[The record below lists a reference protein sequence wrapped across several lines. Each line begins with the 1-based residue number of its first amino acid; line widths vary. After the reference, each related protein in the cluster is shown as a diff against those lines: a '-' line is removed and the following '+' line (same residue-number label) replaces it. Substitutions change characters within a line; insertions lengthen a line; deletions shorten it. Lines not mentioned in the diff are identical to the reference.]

1 MKDIIVDVPTYEP
14 GNFDGLYLEQRNTVV
29 GERLA
34 GLLGGKVC
42 NIENSGNDRYFL
54 PHAALTKS
62 VSEPM
67 GIRTEDDLFGGVVEI
82 ASHRDKAILHPRVPD
97 YEQNCIWHSS
107 KFADLVSG
115 AVLPGFSVFSA
126 ADAHRAL
133 RQLQAEGYVVR
144 GKDPT
149 RDGSG
154 GQWVIKDEA
163 HLNSIMASLPEE
175 QILNHGLVLESN
187 LETLETLSIG
197 QIYLNGK
204 FYSYY
209 GNQESTTSPKGNQTY
224 GGTTLTMMRGP
235 FEDLAQSVDDPHLSR
250 AIEQARTVYSAYSV
264 YDPLISRANFDVVQG
279 QTANHEFL
287 SGVVDQSLRIGG
299 ATPAEVM
306 AIEALQRDPSTK
318 QVTAEVK
325 IRWNPEPLNPSDGG
339 VVFFDHARKR
349 DVARVLTSHR

>member
-1 MKDIIVDVPTYEP
+1 MKGISCHTPLLQKV
-14 GNFDGLYLEQRNTVV
+14 YLSPWAFAPKTIC
-29 GERLA
+29 L
-34 GLLGGKVC
+34 
-42 NIENSGNDRYFL
+42 
-54 PHAALTKS
+54 
-62 VSEPM
+62 
-67 GIRTEDDLFGGVVEI
+67 GGVVEI
-82 ASHRDKAILHPRVPD
+82 ASHRDKAILHPRVPG

-115 AVLPGFSVFSA
+115 AVLPGFSVFST
-126 ADAHRAL
+126 ADAHRAF

-163 HLNSIMASLPEE
+163 HLDSIMGSLPEE

-187 LETLETLSIG
+187 LETLETLSVG

-235 FEDLAQSVDDPHLSR
+235 FEDLARSIDDPHL
-250 AIEQARTVYSAYSV
+250 AQAVEQARTVYSAYSV

-279 QTANHEFL
+279 QTANREFL

-299 ATPAEVM
+299 ATPAEIM
-306 AIEALQRDPSTK
+306 AIEALQKDPSAK
-318 QVTAEVK
+318 QVMAEVK
-325 IRWNPEPLNPSDGG
+325 IRWNPDPLSPKDTG

-349 DVARVLTSHR
+349 DVAKVLSSQR